1 MHKITLDTNDIVDL
15 IFDKK
20 IIVGDQVLDSSD
32 STLRIL
38 NAIEE
43 RLIYGK
49 AFRPENSVFCRSN
62 NAENST
68 SRKRVA

>member
-1 MHKITLDTNDIVDL
+1 MTKISLDTQDILDL

-20 IIVGDQVLDSSD
+20 IIVGDQTVFSED

-49 AFRPENSVFCRSN
+49 AFRSENSVFRRPN
-62 NAENST
+62 HTENT
-68 SRKRVA
+68 ASRKRVA